1 MWISA
6 EFKIYLILEF
16 QRLKEEELKKFGW
29 DVRRYLTKINYKIH
43 TIAIKENLIPKE
55 LNKNQINQVYASETD
70 VLNMALFG
78 KTAKE
83 WRENNKDKK
92 IKKAISEIIQMLLN

>member
-55 LNKNQINQVYASETD
+55 LNKN
-70 VLNMALFG
+70 
-78 KTAKE
+78 
-83 WRENNKDKK
+83 
-92 IKKAISEIIQMLLN
+92 